1 MDKLC
6 VIRWAVRGECF
17 RKIKKKYQERLHL
30 MRDSVEEKLDFAANR
45 NCWLKKTVGV
55 FLVLLWI
62 ESGPE
67 ALCAY

>member
-1 MDKLC
+1 
-6 VIRWAVRGECF
+6 
-17 RKIKKKYQERLHL
+17 